1 LRIGVFDS
9 GIGGLTV
16 LRALHRRWPGHSTIY
31 LGDTAR
37 VPYGTKSPETV
48 ARYAMQAAR
57 LLMGEGVDLL
67 VVACNTASAT
77 ALDALAALPLPIIGV
92 IEPGARA
99 AAAAA
104 PSPDAHIAV
113 IGTHATVQSGAYQRA
128 LARLLPAA
136 RVTALACPLFVA
148 LADEGWESTPVAREV
163 ARTYFAPWIEGSASA
178 RPEVMVL
185 GCTHYP
191 VLKGAIAAALGPDVR
206 LIDSAE
212 TTAEALAPHLDGL
225 PAETFPTHR
234 LVVTDGAAGFLAT
247 AERILGRAGLSFDV
261 VDLPT
266 GQ

>member
-57 LLMGEGVDLL
+57 LLMDEGVELL

-77 ALDALAALPLPIIGV
+77 ALDALTALPLPVVGV
-92 IEPGARA
+92 IEPGALA

-104 PSPDAHIAV
+104 PTPDAHIAV

-148 LADEGWESTPVAREV
+148 LADEGWEATPVAREV
-163 ARTYFAPWIEGSASA
+163 ARTYFAEWIKDGGE
-178 RPEVMVL
+178 RPSVLVL

-191 VLKGAIAAALGPDVR
+191 VLKEAIAAALGPDVR

-225 PAETFPTHR
+225 PADTSPTHR
-234 LVVTDGAAGFLAT
+234 LLVTDGAPGFLAT

-261 VDLPT
+261 VDLPAT
-266 GQ
+266 H